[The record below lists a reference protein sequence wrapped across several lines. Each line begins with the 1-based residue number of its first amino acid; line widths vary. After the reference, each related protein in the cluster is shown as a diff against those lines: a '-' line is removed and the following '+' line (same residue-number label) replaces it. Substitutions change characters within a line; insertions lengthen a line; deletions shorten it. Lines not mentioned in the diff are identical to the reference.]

1 MEKAESEKNMRTY
14 FLWNGGVRVVISNEI
29 WKIDLLWDI
38 GRFSVV
44 VTPASPG
51 LCMCMLYNC
60 VFYCR
65 VFLFHAHVLLT
76 FTAQNQ
82 SLTFRNKQ

>member
-1 MEKAESEKNMRTY
+1 LREIIFPGLKSRKKSVEHRGMVEKAESEKNMGTY

-44 VTPASPG
+44 VTPASLG
-51 LCMCMLYNC
+51 YA
-60 VFYCR
+60 V
-65 VFLFHAHVLLT
+65 
-76 FTAQNQ
+76 
-82 SLTFRNKQ
+82 

>member
-1 MEKAESEKNMRTY
+1 MEKAESEKNMGTY

-44 VTPASPG
+44 VTPASLG
-51 LCMCMLYNC
+51 YA
-60 VFYCR
+60 V
-65 VFLFHAHVLLT
+65 
-76 FTAQNQ
+76 
-82 SLTFRNKQ
+82 